1 MLPADAVMFARACI
15 RNWVNPDYRKLCW
28 PVHRHSPYI
37 RTTIYSCSRC
47 TMLFCVLYIIAS
59 WLVRVIG
66 LHHRI
71 CRMSHVCVCVCENVI
86 YSEAATN
93 WTQGQIR
100 TWAINEIS
108 SETERE
114 HKRERTREGFS
125 HIITN
130 GICHATQTLEQML
143 FVMRLSVCVCMCTLS
158 VYAHSTLYRWVH
170 YFTYIFPIYALNQR
184 NKNICSRHSVC
195 VCACDNRIEMSIFF
209 CWFFLS
215 PDTGLVV

>member
-1 MLPADAVMFARACI
+1 MVGACD
-15 RNWVNPDYRKLCW
+15 WAPSSY
-28 PVHRHSPYI
+28 
-37 RTTIYSCSRC
+37 
-47 TMLFCVLYIIAS
+47 
-59 WLVRVIG
+59 
-66 LHHRI
+66 
-71 CRMSHVCVCVCENVI
+71 MSYVACVCVCVCENVI

-143 FVMRLSVCVCMCTLS
+143 FVMRLSVCV
-158 VYAHSTLYRWVH
+158 
-170 YFTYIFPIYALNQR
+170 YAL
-184 NKNICSRHSVC
+184 CLC
-195 VCACDNRIEMSIFF
+195 
-209 CWFFLS
+209 
-215 PDTGLVV
+215 T